1 EIKEIM
7 LETNFRSYPILDDD
21 NKFLGLVSKGHLLN
35 PSKKNVVLVDHNEYA
50 QSADGIEQANIV
62 EIIDHHKL
70 GGISTDVPMS
80 FRVMPV
86 GCNSTIIYQMYKEN
100 NVEIPYEIAGLLLS

>member
-1 EIKEIM
+1 
-7 LETNFRSYPILDDD
+7 D

-100 NVEIPYEIAGLLLS
+100 NVEIPYEIAGLLLSAILSDTLLFKSPTTTD